1 MKKVFLAAII
11 LMAVIFVTSKAVS
24 VMTAAEE
31 VSNGTC
37 GENLTWVLENGTLT
51 ISGTGEMTDY
61 TFSVP
66 GENPPWYAKRSLIT
80 DIIINDGVTSIGK
93 LAFRNC
99 NELQKAVLADSVNE
113 IGACAFQYCSKLES
127 INIPY
132 GVRDISVRMFDG
144 CYSLSFVEI
153 PDSVTGIQGYAFH
166 DCTALT
172 SIEIPAG
179 VLQINREAFYNC
191 SALRTVTM
199 HKGIKNIYTDAFSYC
214 TSLESII
221 IPESVMLIH
230 PYAFY
235 KCESLEL
242 AIVPPKVNCVKAHA
256 FEGCKN
262 AVIYHNTLSLE
273 EDCFKNTKAV
283 VKYETKD
290 GKAYIIEI
298 TGNKNDIS
306 LPEKIYEYDV
316 IYEDISSGACV
327 YETADII

>member
-1 MKKVFLAAII
+1 MRKICLAAIMF
-11 LMAVIFVTSKAVS
+11 LTVIFITSKSIS
-24 VMTAAEE
+24 VMTAATEE
-31 VSNGTC
+31 VYRGTC
-37 GENLTWVLENGTLT
+37 GENLTWVLENGTLI
-51 ISGTGEMTDY
+51 ISGTGDMTDY
-61 TFSVP
+61 NYS
-66 GENPPWYAKRSLIT
+66 GSDDKSPWYDKRSLIT
-80 DIIINDGVTSIGK
+80 DIIINDGVTSVGK
-93 LAFRNC
+93 LAFRDCMN
-99 NELQKAVLADSVNE
+99 LQKAVLAESVNKV
-113 IGACAFQYCSKLES
+113 GVCAFQYCSKLES

-132 GVRDISVRMFDG
+132 GVKDISVRMFDG
-144 CYSLSFVEI
+144 CYALSFVEI

-172 SIEIPAG
+172 SIEIPAS

-242 AIVPPKVNCVKAHA
+242 AIVPGVNCVKAHA

-262 AVIYHNTLSLE
+262 AVIYHKALSLE
-273 EDCFKNTKAV
+273 EDCFKNTKAA

-290 GKAYIIEI
+290 GKAYITEI
-298 TGNKNDIS
+298 TGDKKGMIF
-306 LPEKIYEYDV
+306 PKKIYEYDV
-316 IYEDISSGACV
+316 VYEDMSSGACV
-327 YETADII
+327 YEAAEII